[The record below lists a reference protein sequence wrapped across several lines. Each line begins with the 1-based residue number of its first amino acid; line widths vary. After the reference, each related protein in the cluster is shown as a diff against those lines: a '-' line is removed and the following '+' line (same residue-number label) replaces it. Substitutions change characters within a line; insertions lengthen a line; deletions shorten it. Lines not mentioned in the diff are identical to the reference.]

1 MPPMTQAQLQMA
13 AQQQLAPL
21 QQQQQAQQAQQA
33 AAAAAHVQAAQLAA
47 QQQQFQNLVQGGQH
61 QRIDPSQFQQL
72 HLRQLA
78 QANMSRAQGAVA
90 NMAQAN
96 AMARVQA
103 AMHAQQQQQQ
113 QMGDV
118 MQGQGLGQGQGQMN
132 FGSPR
137 PPQMQQGQVGQG
149 MQQTKNM
156 RQTIA
161 KLSAMPEAQRE
172 QIFNTVSIS
181 ACLDLAVDALMHFAD
196 PRNPKSVKST
206 MQTLE
211 PWAWYLDKGLLSA
224 RQTVCRPV
232 HPHPPISC
240 PTMYQSTYTY
250 LPVNSATVT
259 RINRNPVNHLKCDH
273 RTNRS
278 YPKAHRMGMGIR
290 VPNSLLYSE

>member
-21 QQQQQAQQAQQA
+21 QQQQQAQQAQA
-33 AAAAAHVQAAQLAA
+33 AAAAAHLAS
-47 QQQQFQNLVQGGQH
+47 QQQQFQNLVQGGGH

-72 HLRQLA
+72 QLRQLA

-103 AMHAQQQQQQ
+103 AMHVQHQQQQ

-118 MQGQGLGQGQGQMN
+118 GMQGQGQGQGQQGQMN

-137 PPQMQQGQVGQG
+137 PPQMQQGQVGPA
-149 MQQTKNM
+149 MQQNKNM

-172 QIFNTVSIS
+172 QIFNTVSHMLS
-181 ACLDLAVDALMHFAD
+181 SLCSRAGLMPETGD
-196 PRNPKSVKST
+196 SS
-206 MQTLE
+206 
-211 PWAWYLDKGLLSA
+211 
-224 RQTVCRPV
+224 
-232 HPHPPISC
+232 
-240 PTMYQSTYTY
+240 
-250 LPVNSATVT
+250 
-259 RINRNPVNHLKCDH
+259 
-273 RTNRS
+273 
-278 YPKAHRMGMGIR
+278 
-290 VPNSLLYSE
+290 SLLCQRWPNGPNPGPTTGQWRRNAKRHAGPCTRAQQFHAQQCTRQPTHTGRQAT

>member
-21 QQQQQAQQAQQA
+21 QQQQQAQQAQA
-33 AAAAAHVQAAQLAA
+33 AAAAAHLAS
-47 QQQQFQNLVQGGQH
+47 QQQQFQNLVQGGGH

-72 HLRQLA
+72 QLRQLA

-103 AMHAQQQQQQ
+103 AMHVQHQQQ

-118 MQGQGLGQGQGQMN
+118 GMQGQGQGQGQQGQMN

-137 PPQMQQGQVGQG
+137 PPQMQQGQVGPA
-149 MQQTKNM
+149 MQQNKNM

-172 QIFNTVSIS
+172 QIFNTVSHTNPNIFHLQS
-181 ACLDLAVDALMHFAD
+181 YIVSSMSWADA
-196 PRNPKSVKST
+196 RNRKSDKST
-206 MQTLE
+206 MRMLAK
-211 PWAWYLDKGLLSA
+211 WA
-224 RQTVCRPV
+224 
-232 HPHPPISC
+232 
-240 PTMYQSTYTY
+240 
-250 LPVNSATVT
+250 
-259 RINRNPVNHLKCDH
+259 
-273 RTNRS
+273 
-278 YPKAHRMGMGIR
+278 
-290 VPNSLLYSE
+290 